1 MEPLEHLL
9 TEHGVKP
16 TANRL
21 LIARALQAA
30 PGPLTMMELEAEL
43 ETIDKSNVFR
53 TLTAFREAH
62 LVHVLEDTGEGVR
75 YELCHSHGEDHD
87 EDLHVHFYCTRCHR
101 TYCLEHL
108 PIPEVEVPEGYLW
121 ESANYLIKGICPACR
136 RPADLG

>member
-1 MEPLEHLL
+1 MEALEHLL
-9 TEHGVKP
+9 GEHGVKP

-21 LIARALQAA
+21 LIARALQEAS
-30 PGPLTMMELEAEL
+30 GPMSMMELEAQL
-43 ETIDKSNVFR
+43 ETIDKSNIFR

-101 TYCLEHL
+101 TYFYFTL
-108 PIPEVEVPEGYLW
+108 PHRNKPYL
-121 ESANYLIKGICPACR
+121 LKGICPACR
-136 RPADLG
+136 